1 MKTKLLIGALAAAL
15 WGGAALADDY
25 STDYEADEPVRTG
38 SEFTGSEVDD
48 VNAEV
53 EVDDVDADLGTGG
66 SGMQTDDRDVTVD
79 VNTPAA
85 QPTYVQ
91 APAQDTKKE
100 SKSNMRGL
108 TVLLGG
114 GVEGYTGDLAPQIDP
129 GATWGVTAALKPTKV
144 LGIEL
149 GYSGAVNEIDN
160 GRRGDGEGT
169 TNGADIVR
177 NGGAAVATVGLTA
190 APIQPFLLGG
200 IGGSW
205 FQARGDAESEGFS
218 DDFTANVPLG
228 AGLRTH
234 VGSFTADAR
243 LNYNVLFD
251 QGFANNVDSRDIAGI
266 NSTSGGSYRGT
277 VNIGGTF

>member
-1 MKTKLLIGALAAAL
+1 MKTKILMGALAAAL

-25 STDYEADEPVRTG
+25 TTDYENQPVRTEG
-38 SEFTGSEVDD
+38 ELGGIEAKSET
-48 VNAEV
+48 
-53 EVDDVDADLGTGG
+53 DLGTGG
-66 SGMQTDDRDVTVD
+66 SGMQQDVE
-79 VNTPAA
+79 VNVPAA

-91 APAQDTKKE
+91 APAVDSKNKE
-100 SKSNMRGL
+100 SRSDMRGL

-144 LGIEL
+144 LGLEL

-160 GRRGDGEGT
+160 GRRGEGEGA

-177 NGGAAVATVGLTA
+177 NGGQAVATVGLTA
-190 APIQPFLLGG
+190 APVQPFLLGG
-200 IGGSW
+200 IGGSVYSV
-205 FQARGDAESEGFS
+205 RGGESEGFS
-218 DDFTANVPLG
+218 DDFTANIPLG

-234 VGSFTADAR
+234 IGNFTADAR
-243 LNYNVLFD
+243 MNYNVLFD
-251 QGFANNVDSRDIAGI
+251 QEFASNVDSRDIAGI